1 MFHVLLAIAAVAGYL
16 LGSVPCGYLV
26 ARWHGVD
33 IFKVGSGSPG
43 ATNVKRSIGK
53 NAGNL
58 VFALDF
64 LKGLIAAGWVHL
76 IATGAGNE
84 SVWIGLTGM
93 AAAVLGHCFSVF
105 LKFRGGKGVATSLG
119 GAIALMP
126 WAALAAIAVWLALF
140 LTTRYVSVAS
150 IGLAA
155 TLPSVAYFW
164 PGNPIVF
171 FFALGVG
178 VFVIVLHRANIGRL
192 MLGTENRFPRKSET
206 AVDTVSTDASPKP

>member
-1 MFHVLLAIAAVAGYL
+1 MFPLLIATAAVVGYL
-16 LGSVPCGYLV
+16 LGSIPCGYLV

-33 IFKVGSGSPG
+33 IFTVGSRSPG
-43 ATNVKRSIGK
+43 ATNVKRSVSKG
-53 NAGNL
+53 AGNL

-64 LKGLIAAGWVHL
+64 LKGLIAAAWVRVL
-76 IATGAGNE
+76 PEPTAN
-84 SVWIGLTGM
+84 SVVWLGLTGM

-105 LKFRGGKGVATSLG
+105 IKFRGGKGVATSLG

-126 WAALAAIAVWLALF
+126 WAALAGIAVWLALF

-155 TLPSVAYFW
+155 TLPVVAYFQ
-164 PGNPIVF
+164 PGNVIVF
-171 FFALGVG
+171 VFALGVA

-192 MLGTENRFPRKSET
+192 LLGTEHRFARKSGE
-206 AVDTVSTDASPKP
+206 KPADQGPTP

>member
-1 MFHVLLAIAAVAGYL
+1 MFSALVAISAAVGYL
-16 LGSVPCGYLV
+16 LGSIPCGYLV

-33 IFKVGSGSPG
+33 IFTVGSRSPG
-43 ATNVKRSIGK
+43 ATNVKRSIGEG
-53 NAGNL
+53 AGNL

-64 LKGLIAAGWVHL
+64 LKGLIAAAWVRL
-76 IATGAGNE
+76 LFSPVENSG
-84 SVWIGLTGM
+84 VWLGLTGM
-93 AAAVLGHCFSVF
+93 AAAVLGHCFSAF
-105 LKFRGGKGVATSLG
+105 LRFRGGKGVATSLG

-126 WAALAAIAVWLALF
+126 WAALAGIAVWLALF

-164 PGNPIVF
+164 PGNLIVF
-171 FFALGVG
+171 FFALGVA

-192 MLGTENRFPRKSET
+192 LQGTENKFPRKPPG
-206 AVDTVSTDASPKP
+206 SPDDHKESKP

>member
-1 MFHVLLAIAAVAGYL
+1 MEYLFLVVAAVAGYL
-16 LGSVPCGYLV
+16 LGAIPCGYLV

-33 IFKVGSGSPG
+33 IFTVGSRSPG

-53 NAGNL
+53 GAGNL

-64 LKGLIAAGWVHL
+64 MKGLLAAAWVRLLPMPAESTLAPEWLGIA
-76 IATGAGNE
+76 
-84 SVWIGLTGM
+84 GM
-93 AAAVLGHCFSVF
+93 AAAVVGHCFSVF
-105 LKFRGGKGVATSLG
+105 LRFRGGKGVATSLG

-126 WAALAAIAVWLALF
+126 WAALTGALVWAVLF

-155 TLPSVAYFW
+155 TLPGVAYFV

-171 FFALGVG
+171 FFSLGVA

-192 MLGTENRFPRKSET
+192 LQGTENRFVRKSD
-206 AVDTVSTDASPKP
+206 VGSGGNKAS

>member
-1 MFHVLLAIAAVAGYL
+1 MFALLLLVSAVVGYL
-16 LGSVPCGYLV
+16 LGSIPCGYLV

-33 IFKVGSGSPG
+33 IFTVGSRSPG

-53 NAGNL
+53 GAGNL

-64 LKGLIAAGWVHL
+64 LKGFIGAAWVRL
-76 IATGAGNE
+76 LLSPVENSG
-84 SVWIGLTGM
+84 VWFGLTGM

-126 WAALAAIAVWLALF
+126 WAALAGIVVWLALF

-155 TLPSVAYFW
+155 TLPAVAYFW
-164 PGNPIVF
+164 PGNSIVF
-171 FFALGVG
+171 FFALGVA

-192 MLGTENRFPRKSET
+192 LLGTENRFARKGEET
-206 AVDTVSTDASPKP
+206 ASPKVET